1 MTQFYGTHQNRLD
14 AKKRVSVPASFR
26 TVLKAQS
33 DEGPHAAAAPLVLRP
48 SHQHDCIEGWSLLG
62 FEALA
67 KPLGEYDQFSEAH
80 EDFAT
85 TLYADVFTVETDRE
99 GRIVLPDE
107 LIAHAKL
114 TEAVVFMGL
123 GRMFQIW
130 EPQAAERRRAE
141 ARERTSRNRLTLRTE
156 VGMNRPVP
164 RAAAQ
169 AGDGTPDAGG
179 AAP

>member
-14 AKKRVSVPASFR
+14 AKKRVSVPATFR

-33 DEGPHAAAAPLVLRP
+33 DEGRDAPAAPLLLRR
-48 SHQHDCIEGWSLLG
+48 SHQHPCIEGWSQHG

-67 KPLGEYDQFSEAH
+67 KPLGEYDQFSDAH
-80 EDFAT
+80 ENLAT
-85 TLYADVFTVETDRE
+85 TLYADVFAAETDRE

-107 LIAHAKL
+107 LIAHANL

-130 EPQAAERRRAE
+130 EPQAAEHRRAE
-141 ARERTSRNRLTLRTE
+141 ARERTNRDRLTLRGE
-156 VGMNRPVP
+156 AIMSRAVP
-164 RAAAQ
+164 RTAANGA
-169 AGDGTPDAGG
+169 PDADG

>member
-26 TVLKAQS
+26 AVLRAQS
-33 DEGPHAAAAPLVLRP
+33 SDGEDTSAAPLVLRR
-48 SHQHDCIEGWSLLG
+48 SHQYDCIEGWSLDA

-67 KPLGEYDQFSEAH
+67 KPLGEYDQFSEEH
-80 EDFAT
+80 DDFAT
-85 TLYADVFTVETDRE
+85 TLYADVFPAETDRE

-107 LIAHAKL
+107 LIAHANL

-130 EPQAAERRRAE
+130 EPNAAEHRRAE
-141 ARERTSRNRLTLRTE
+141 ARERTNRNRLTLRGSTA
-156 VGMNRPVP
+156 GNGTAP
-164 RAAAQ
+164 RAAKEV
-169 AGDGTPDAGG
+169 GGG
-179 AAP
+179 AERGDAAS